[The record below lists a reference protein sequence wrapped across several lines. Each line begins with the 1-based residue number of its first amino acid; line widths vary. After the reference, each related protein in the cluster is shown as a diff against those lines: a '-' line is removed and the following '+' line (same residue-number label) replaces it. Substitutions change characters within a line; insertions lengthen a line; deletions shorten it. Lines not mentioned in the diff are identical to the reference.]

1 MSAADKGVWTL
12 ANAKARLSE
21 LVERA
26 SREGPTDH
34 HSQRQ
39 GDGRG
44 CFLRGMV
51 SQDFAEGNARGIS
64 AGLAVARRRPRP
76 RSDLE

>member
-26 SREGPTDH
+26 SREGPQTIT
-34 HSQRQ
+34 RN
-39 GDGRG
+39 GKATAVV
-44 CFLRGMV
+44 V
-51 SQDFAEGNARGIS
+51 SFEEWS
-64 AGLAVARRRPRP
+64 
-76 RSDLE
+76 